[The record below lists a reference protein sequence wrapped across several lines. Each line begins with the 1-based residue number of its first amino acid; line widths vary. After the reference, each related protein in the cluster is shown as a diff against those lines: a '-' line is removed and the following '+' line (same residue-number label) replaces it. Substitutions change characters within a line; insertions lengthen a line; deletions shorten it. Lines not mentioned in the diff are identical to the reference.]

1 MVAPGPDN
9 GHGPADGDWLSL
21 REARSLLD
29 VSDTTLRQWADD
41 GHLRVYRTPG
51 GHRRFLR
58 EDVESLTRAP
68 RPPQES
74 AGRDSRE
81 APALRR
87 IRRRLTQDRV
97 TQQPW
102 FQAIAGGSARG
113 SNEGPEGHDRMRL
126 FGRRLLSLL
135 MQQPGPR
142 RQRLEL
148 LAEARV
154 LGQEY
159 GTEMLERNVSLTDTV
174 EAFVFFRTMVLDS
187 ADTGSWSSIL
197 ETSDRV
203 LAGVCSSYQ
212 RAAAPGGSSYPTVSA
227 RARNPG
233 R

>member
-1 MVAPGPDN
+1 MPGPAN
-9 GHGPADGDWLSL
+9 GHGPPEGDWLSL

-68 RPPQES
+68 RPPQETD
-74 AGRDSRE
+74 GRDSRE

-87 IRRRLTQDRV
+87 IRRRLSQDRV

-102 FQAIAGGSARG
+102 FQAV
-113 SNEGPEGHDRMRL
+113 EPEGHDRMRL

-159 GTEMLERNVSLTDTV
+159 GTEMLDRNVSLTDTV

-212 RAAAPGGSSYPTVSA
+212 RAAGPAVQ
-227 RARNPG
+227 R
-233 R
+233 

>member
-1 MVAPGPDN
+1 MVQRGPSGGHDPGE
-9 GHGPADGDWLSL
+9 GDWLSL

-58 EDVESLTRAP
+58 EDVESLTKAP

-74 AGRDSRE
+74 DSRDARE

-87 IRRRLTQDRV
+87 IRRRLSQDRV

-135 MQQPGPR
+135 MQEPGPR
-142 RQRLEL
+142 RRRLEL

-159 GTEMLERNVSLTDTV
+159 GSEMLERNVSLTDTV

-187 ADTGSWSSIL
+187 SDTGSWSSIL

-212 RAAAPGGSSYPTVSA
+212 QAAPPVSSSRPAISPGA
-227 RARNPG
+227 RIQDR
-233 R
+233 

>member
-1 MVAPGPDN
+1 MVEPSLARGN
-9 GHGPADGDWLSL
+9 SPAEGDWLSL

-29 VSDTTLRQWADD
+29 VSDTTLRQWADS

-58 EDVESLTRAP
+58 EDVESLTKAP
-68 RPPQES
+68 RPLQEPS
-74 AGRDSRE
+74 GSDSRE

-87 IRRRLTQDRV
+87 IRRRLSQDRV

-102 FQAIAGGSARG
+102 FQAV
-113 SNEGPEGHDRMRL
+113 EPEGHDRMRL

-135 MQQPGPR
+135 MQQPGSR

-212 RAAAPGGSSYPTVSA
+212 RAAGA
-227 RARNPG
+227 G
-233 R
+233 RSG

>member
-1 MVAPGPDN
+1 MVEPGSAN
-9 GHGPADGDWLSL
+9 GHGPSEGDWLSL

-74 AGRDSRE
+74 EARDSRE

-102 FQAIAGGSARG
+102 FQAV
-113 SNEGPEGHDRMRL
+113 EPEGHDRMRL

-212 RAAAPGGSSYPTVSA
+212 RAAAPGGFNLSSTSPRV
-227 RARNPG
+227 RIPG
-233 R
+233 K

>member
-1 MVAPGPDN
+1 MVVPGSSD
-9 GHGPADGDWLSL
+9 GHSLPEGDWLSL

-74 AGRDSRE
+74 DGRDSRE

-87 IRRRLTQDRV
+87 IRRRLSQDRV

-102 FQAIAGGSARG
+102 FQAV
-113 SNEGPEGHDRMRL
+113 EPEGHDRMRL

-135 MQQPGPR
+135 MQQPGTR

-159 GTEMLERNVSLTDTV
+159 GSEMLERNVSLTDTV

-212 RAAAPGGSSYPTVSA
+212 RAAAPGSSGHSSVSA
-227 RARNPG
+227 RMRIPG

>member
-1 MVAPGPDN
+1 MAEPGAASGN
-9 GHGPADGDWLSL
+9 GFAEGDWLSL

-58 EDVESLTRAP
+58 EDVESLTKTP
-68 RPPQES
+68 GPVQES
-74 AGRDSRE
+74 ARSDSRE

-87 IRRRLTQDRV
+87 IRRRLAQDRV

-102 FQAIAGGSARG
+102 FQAV
-113 SNEGPEGHDRMRL
+113 EPEGHDRMRL

-135 MQQPGPR
+135 MQEPGPR
-142 RQRLEL
+142 RRRLEL

-159 GTEMLERNVSLTDTV
+159 GTEMLERKVSLTDTV
-174 EAFVFFRTMVLDS
+174 EAFVFFRTLVLDS

-212 RAAAPGGSSYPTVSA
+212 RAAG
-227 RARNPG
+227 RAVQ
-233 R
+233 